1 MATVH
6 LTHDTSHYDECRSI
20 MERHKRNHKKRF
32 TLLFI
37 LCVMNGYFHI
47 VPMPMLRADGA
58 FARNAIFTSGFGY
71 AVLAFLVTIALLV
84 VGFLATPEKPKLIR
98 VGFLLL
104 GICLLFRLVNSVI
117 LMIIFVLFLMAL
129 YESKKAAW
137 VMQQPGYPYFSERF
151 YEQMENFTQEY
162 KPDHDINQALD
173 ADMATLENAK
183 DRDPLQFRA
192 KGAAYQGSMPNLDAA
207 QPAVMASVPEP
218 AAPAVA
224 ITEIPDALH
233 APAQTIAEMP
243 DALHAPAA
251 EIQKPPAAA
260 EVLPEPELPD
270 TDFSVPTDI
279 PDPVW
284 DIPDPAM
291 NTADILSDFPEVNG
305 DIPDLPD
312 IPDIPKI

>member
-47 VPMPMLRADGA
+47 VPMPMLRADGV

-71 AVLAFLVTIALLV
+71 ALLAFFVSIALLA

-104 GICLLFRLVNSVI
+104 GICLLFGLVNSVI
-117 LMIIFVLFLMAL
+117 LMIIFVLFLLAMF
-129 YESKKAAW
+129 ESKKAAW
-137 VMQQPGYPYFSERF
+137 VMQQPGYPYFNERF

-162 KPDHDINQALD
+162 KPEHDIKRALD
-173 ADMATLENAK
+173 GDMTTLENAT
-183 DRDPLQFRA
+183 DRNPLQFRA
-192 KGAAYQGSMPNLDAA
+192 KGADYAGDMPDLDAA
-207 QPAVMASVPEP
+207 RPVVMASVPEP
-218 AAPAVA
+218 PAPA
-224 ITEIPDALH
+224 
-233 APAQTIAEMP
+233 AQTIAEIPETVTAPPSMRAEP
-243 DALHAPAA
+243 PKPFAAPAA
-251 EIQKPPAAA
+251 EIP
-260 EVLPEPELPD
+260 LPEPELPD
-270 TDFSVPTDI
+270 TNFDIPTEI

-284 DIPDPAM
+284 DLPDPAM
-291 NTADILSDFPEVNG
+291 NTAEILSDFPEVNG

-312 IPDIPKI
+312 IPDIPKL